1 VHHSEAMGQAL
12 LGARNQPVGLD
23 LFSKFSD
30 LVQISANF
38 KKLHRI
44 HLPQKIMKQ
53 NLFGTS

>member
-1 VHHSEAMGQAL
+1 MGQAL